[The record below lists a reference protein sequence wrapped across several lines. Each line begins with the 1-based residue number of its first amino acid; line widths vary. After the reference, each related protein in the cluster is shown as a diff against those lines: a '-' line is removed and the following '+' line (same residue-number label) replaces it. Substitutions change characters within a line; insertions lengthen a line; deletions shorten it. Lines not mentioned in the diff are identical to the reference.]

1 VTHSLTAGDAPDDT
15 RLLPGRTRVTTRALT
30 RVISAVTADILGVP
44 VHRVGVELSDRDGR
58 LGVSVVS
65 PIRLPALGSARG
77 DVPAAA
83 AGGAGTVLAR
93 ARAAIG
99 AIMASAG
106 ELTGAVIGHV
116 DLRLSD
122 ALTEETA
129 RVR

>member
-15 RLLPGRTRVTTRALT
+15 RVLPGRTRVTTRALT

-44 VHRVGVELSDRDGR
+44 VHRVGVELSDRNGR

-77 DVPAAA
+77 HVPAGA
-83 AGGAGTVLAR
+83 AGTVLAR

-99 AIMASAG
+99 AITASAG

-122 ALTEETA
+122 AQTQETA